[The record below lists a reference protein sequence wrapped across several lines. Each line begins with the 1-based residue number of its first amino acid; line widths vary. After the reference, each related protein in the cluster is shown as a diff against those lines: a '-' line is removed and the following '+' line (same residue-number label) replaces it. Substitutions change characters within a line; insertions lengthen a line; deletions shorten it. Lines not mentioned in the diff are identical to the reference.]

1 MQTIAKAI
9 KGDIISGRNITLT
22 IVKKRSIAYGGMSE
36 NWTAPGD
43 RRRFA
48 GFALRNDL
56 GLVNITEEVSRVDA
70 AVLTLGS
77 DISCWRE
84 IKMKNGILILDIVD
98 SYLDESK
105 LSLKRNLRG
114 AYKSATRQIAH
125 PTANYQR
132 LIEEV
137 VQNADAVVCASKEQQ
152 KKLLLLNPNVHAV
165 VDCFEELI
173 NRQQISDLADKGH
186 QIMWEGF
193 PENLKHLKLLSS
205 KNHDVWNN
213 YVLNV
218 VTLEKMQS
226 RILRRHSLSTS
237 ARLQQMGIAH
247 NLRPWTIENLVK
259 TASECDLAIVP
270 LDFRDKLAWNKSE
283 NKLLGLWILG
293 IPVLASPTPSYSRV
307 ALEAGVKNC
316 IVNDGDWAL
325 TLSRVMNNPALRL
338 DNINN
343 GRAYAE
349 QIGSAQATDYG
360 WGKVLES
367 VGLL

>member
-1 MQTIAKAI
+1 M
-9 KGDIISGRNITLT
+9 
-22 IVKKRSIAYGGMSE
+22 
-36 NWTAPGD
+36 APGD

-48 GFALRNDL
+48 GFALRNDIGIVDL
-56 GLVNITEEVSRVDA
+56 TEDAPSVDA

-84 IKMKNGILILDIVD
+84 IKKKNGILILDIVD

-114 AYKSATRQIAH
+114 AYKSITRQIAH
-125 PTANYQR
+125 PTVNYQR

-137 VQNADAVVCASKEQQ
+137 VLNADAVVCASKEQQ
-152 KKLLLLNPNVHAV
+152 KKLRLLNPNVHAI
-165 VDCFEELI
+165 VDCFEELR
-173 NRQQISDLADKGH
+173 NRTKISELADNGH

-193 PENLKHLKLLSS
+193 PENLKHLKLLGS
-205 KNHDVWNN
+205 KKNEVWNS

-218 VTLEKMQS
+218 ITLENMQS
-226 RILRRHSLSTS
+226 RIFRRQSISTS
-237 ARLQQMGIAH
+237 ARLEKMGISH
-247 NLRPWTIENLVK
+247 HLRPWTLENLIE
-259 TASECDLAIVP
+259 TTNQCDLAVIP
-270 LDFRDKLAWNKSE
+270 LDVRDKLAWNKSE

-307 ALEAGVKNC
+307 ALEADVKNC

-325 TLSRVMNNPALRL
+325 ALSRVMNDPVLRL
-338 DNINN
+338 ENINN

-349 QIGSAQATDYG
+349 QIGSAQATDFR

-367 VGLL
+367 VSLL